1 MMASSLDMRIK
12 VSATQRT
19 QENNDSD
26 ARWLVSNRKLLED
39 MVINMKRR
47 LDKHGIKYG
56 QAEWVHKR
64 LFDQTY
70 NDLYDGDGKDFRVRL
85 FFEPLIE
92 AFKDDRKLLLA
103 EYKRALELYLPIPSE
118 LNREWNPVFVTV
130 DYTSRRKRNA
140 QTKRLTIRYDWSI
153 KK

>member
-1 MMASSLDMRIK
+1 MASSLDMRIK

-39 MVINMKRR
+39 MVINMRRR
-47 LDKHGIKYG
+47 LDKHGVKYG

-103 EYKRALELYLPIPSE
+103 EYKRALELYLPISSE

>member
-1 MMASSLDMRIK
+1 MASSLDMRIK

-103 EYKRALELYLPIPSE
+103 EYKRALGLYLPIPSE